1 MVNLGFLKHVNASF
15 YRKMDAKPSPERAM
29 KKPRAPCA
37 WTFDE
42 RFNKAKDFI
51 RFLETEKINLSEGIT
66 KKKIHR
72 MYYNE
77 YRTYRQQVA
86 PSEKLIPY
94 HLCINTLFNRNL
106 FHVKGNSVYKG
117 KRPFDSPKREQK
129 LGNENRKP
137 DTETGSIETAAG
149 VKDENTNNNSAAG
162 SGMRRRRRVRNKR
175 NKNTAD
181 EKPVIPD
188 HSVKKQM
195 ADRLQSLRRKR
206 QWPVK
211 VAVDQHLTMHRREP
225 ETEEAG
231 EQEGA
236 GVNVADM
243 KYIKKVEDENLF
255 ACRVCH
261 TTCTS
266 EADVDKHLKGKVHRL
281 AVVMDRLKTMR

>member
-15 YRKMDAKPSPERAM
+15 YRKMDAKPSPERAV

-51 RFLETEKINLSEGIT
+51 RFLETEKIKLSEGMT

-72 MYYNE
+72 MYYSE

-86 PSEKLIPY
+86 PSEKLLPY
-94 HLCINTLFNRNL
+94 HLCMDTLFNRNL
-106 FHVKGNSVYKG
+106 FHVQGNSVFKG
-117 KRPFDSPKREQK
+117 ARPLDLPKRERRF
-129 LGNENRKP
+129 ENRKT
-137 DTETGSIETAAG
+137 DNKTVSEETAAG

-162 SGMRRRRRVRNKR
+162 SVTRRRRRVRSKR
-175 NKNTAD
+175 NKNIAD

-225 ETEEAG
+225 ETEEVC